1 MQTSHAPPKQSIAG
15 ATTNHEPPAEKVW
28 PVQPHLSAPPCIPK
42 YPPPSNSS
50 WKSIPSLERNKYV
63 LCIIYDCIY
72 IWIPLHCIYMKV
84 NFKGSCFFVKPTR
97 NLSLFPGSTWL
108 ASPAG
113 DHHCLNNFH
122 SAADGSASLHHQLI
136 IQFLSQGNCPCAQF
150 SWWWWCMIMI
160 VILTPLS

>member
-108 ASPAG
+108 ASHPG
-113 DHHCLNNFH
+113 DHHCLNNFQ
-122 SAADGSASLHHQLI
+122 SAADLLLLLSIINWSSNFSAKATARALNS
-136 IQFLSQGNCPCAQF
+136 ADDDDVW
-150 SWWWWCMIMI
+150 SW
-160 VILTPLS
+160 S